1 MTKPSANRVKPRF
14 VNRQNSLLS
23 YVFRAICEPENVLP
37 VLPILKIK
45 TKTFHVCNLYKNCK
59 FDCKTSQAKTFSEGV
74 VAKPIEYYQ
83 NTYYQVAAPDTQ
95 CDTIKC

>member
-1 MTKPSANRVKPRF
+1 MFVTCMYKTCKSAK
-14 VNRQNSLLS
+14 Q
-23 YVFRAICEPENVLP
+23 
-37 VLPILKIK
+37 
-45 TKTFHVCNLYKNCK
+45 

-83 NTYYQVAAPDTQ
+83 TTYYQVAASDTQ